1 MKIIEELKHFLEN
14 DPNVVFAV
22 IFGSYATGRHKR
34 DSDIDIGIYFA
45 EPPEGLDLLD
55 LIHRLSE
62 LAGRDVDVVVLNKAS
77 AFLRHQAMKNRIA
90 LIIKDRTI
98 YRRFREKTISDYDEY
113 RYISGINAYA

>member
-1 MKIIEELKHFLEN
+1 MKIIEELEHFLKN
-14 DPNVVFAV
+14 DPNVLFAV
-22 IFGSYATGRHKR
+22 IFGSYATKKHKR

-55 LIHRLSE
+55 FIHKLSE
-62 LAGRDVDVVVLNKAS
+62 LTGRDVDIVVLNRAS
-77 AFLRHQAMKNRIA
+77 AFLRHQAMKNRIT

-113 RYISGINAYA
+113 RYISGISAYA